1 MDFLEELRLLGVNTE
16 EAVQRMAGNV
26 SLYERMLGKFANM
39 IDDSIVK
46 PDFDL
51 NNYNNII
58 DAAHAIKGAS
68 GNLSITP
75 VYEAY
80 TEIVRLLREKQ
91 PELAKEEIEK
101 VIPVQNEIVDCIR
114 KHS

>member
-1 MDFLEELRLLGVNTE
+1 MSFLEELKSLGVNTE

-26 SLYERMLGKFANM
+26 SLYERMLVKFVNM
-39 IDDSIVK
+39 IDASIVK
-46 PDFDL
+46 PDFDM
-51 NNYNNII
+51 NNYTDII

-80 TEIVRLLREKQ
+80 TEIVRLLRAQQ
-91 PELAKEEIEK
+91 PQQAKEVIEK
-101 VIPVQNEIVDCIR
+101 VIPVQTEIVNCIR
-114 KHS
+114 KYS